1 MAETEAFIADHA
13 AKEGENIGIAAVRL
27 SEENSLIGF
36 AGLLPYG
43 SGVELGF
50 VLSPDHWGIGYATE
64 IGQAQIELASD
75 LGLHE
80 IYALVSPENRAS
92 KAVLRKLGMHYHKTV
107 KSKGRGERD
116 VYSRALEEI
125 QD

>member
-1 MAETEAFIADHA
+1 VAETEAFIADHA

-50 VLSPDHWGIGYATE
+50 VLSPEHWGMGYATE
-64 IGQAQIELASD
+64 IGQAQIELASN
-75 LGLHE
+75 LGLE
-80 IYALVSPENRAS
+80 EVFALVSPENRAS
-92 KAVLRKLGMHYHKTV
+92 MAVLKKLKMQYIEEKQLAQ
-107 KSKGRGERD
+107 RGKR
-116 VYSRALEEI
+116 EI
-125 QD
+125 YRRTTK